1 MTKVKVISVGDLER
15 FESVLNDFIK
25 DKKVVDIKYQPVYIS
40 FAYDVTAFVGGTPV
54 KGTIY
59 NRAMV
64 IYEE

>member
-1 MTKVKVISVGDLER
+1 MTKVKVISVDNLKR

-25 DKKVVDIKYQPVYIS
+25 DKKVVDIKYQPLFIS
-40 FAYDVTAFVGGTPV
+40 TAFVGGTPA
-54 KGTIY
+54 KGAVF

>member
-25 DKKVVDIKYQPVYIS
+25 DKKKVVDIKYQPVYIS
-40 FAYDVTAFVGGTPV
+40 TAFVGGTPV

>member
-25 DKKVVDIKYQPVYIS
+25 DKKVVDIKYQLVYIS
-40 FAYDVTAFVGGTPV
+40 TAFVGGTPV

>member
-40 FAYDVTAFVGGTPV
+40 TAFVGGTPV

-59 NRAMV
+59 NRALV

>member
-1 MTKVKVISVGDLER
+1 MTKVKAISVGDLER

-40 FAYDVTAFVGGTPV
+40 TAFVGGTPV